1 MMKEQQTR
9 FRILKKGYDR
19 FAVDQTIESL
29 EQQLQE
35 MTTKLEVY
43 QKQAQQSTDDM
54 AEMKRRY
61 TNLVNELIAKEHA
74 ADDIARLALR
84 EANVMIER
92 AGDHADLILKEA
104 LSTAKSLLNE
114 LVRIASEA
122 KENKT
127 ELKAKLQE
135 ISQLIDGLE
144 FPQVKSFEWMKDEDQ
159 DNNNKK

>member
-1 MMKEQQTR
+1 MSEQQTR

-19 FAVDQTIESL
+19 FAVDQTLAQL
-29 EQQLQE
+29 EQQVEQLS
-35 MTTKLEVY
+35 TKLDVY
-43 QKQAQQSTDDM
+43 QKQAEQSTSDM
-54 AEMKRRY
+54 NEMKRRY

-104 LSTAKSLLNE
+104 LSTAKSLLSE
-114 LVRIASEA
+114 LVRIAGEA

-135 ISQLIDGLE
+135 ISQLIDELE
-144 FPQVKSFEWMKDEDQ
+144 FPQVKSFQWIKDEDQ
-159 DNNNKK
+159 DNNNNT

>member
-1 MMKEQQTR
+1 MEQQTR
-9 FRILKKGYDR
+9 FRIMKKGYDR
-19 FAVDQTIESL
+19 FAVDQTIEQL
-29 EQQLQE
+29 EDQLQQIS
-35 MTTKLEVY
+35 TKLEVY
-43 QKQAQQSTDDM
+43 QKQAEQSKEDM
-54 AEMKRRY
+54 AEMKHRY

-92 AGDHADLILKEA
+92 AGDHADLILREA
-104 LSTAKSLLNE
+104 LSTAKSLLSE

-127 ELKAKLQE
+127 ELKAKLNE

-144 FPQVKSFEWMKDEDQ
+144 FPQVKSFEWVRKDQDQ
-159 DNNNKK
+159 DNNDK